1 VLRLCVESTNVG
13 LRRRESLLAVI
24 FQTTHIKNKVGL
36 LLLALSC
43 SAAGLSTGADRVYAP
58 GVNMAIKIGA
68 DLHEALPQKFFDQLD
83 AAPIALQPQDM
94 PLIAP
99 VAVNVDNHLQRQV
112 ELSAGF
118 IDLVNRLC
126 HAKAIEK
133 IQPGYFDQ
141 YVVILARACA
151 ADPAASPPPIVEPRF
166 WSQTI
171 LNDQLSY
178 FNQMMGMMMAINMA
192 HHYLGHY
199 AKYAAKLTGP
209 GDKILPI
216 NNFLTPAEWD
226 VSVKAGAEDA
236 LNCALSTEGLCVI
249 FEALG
254 KMPVRPAWAD
264 YIAPKYVTD
273 FKTLNR
279 DLAQYE
285 EDFFHPK
292 RRK

>member
-1 VLRLCVESTNVG
+1 MY
-13 LRRRESLLAVI
+13 
-24 FQTTHIKNKVGL
+24 QTTHTKSKLGIL
-36 LLLALSC
+36 LLVLAC
-43 SAAGLSTGADRVYAP
+43 SATGSSIGADHTYP
-58 GVNMAIKIGA
+58 SGVTVAMKLGG
-68 DLHEALPQKFFDQLD
+68 DLHEALPQKFYDQLD
-83 AAPIALQPQDM
+83 AMPIALQPQDL

-99 VAVNVDNHLQRQV
+99 VAVNADHRLQCQV

-133 IQPGYFDQ
+133 IQAGFFDQ
-141 YVVILARACA
+141 YVANLARACA
-151 ADPAASPPPIVEPRF
+151 TDPAAPLPPIVEARF
-166 WSQTI
+166 WNNDI
-171 LNDQLSY
+171 LNDQASY

-199 AKYAAKLTGP
+199 AKYADKLTGP

-226 VSVKAGAEDA
+226 VSVKAGALDA
-236 LNCALSTEGLCVI
+236 LKCALSTDGLCVI
-249 FEALG
+249 FEALS

-264 YIAPKYVTD
+264 YIAPNYVKVAD
-273 FKTLNR
+273 FITLNK

-285 EDFFHPK
+285 HDFYHPK
-292 RRK
+292 VRK

>member
-1 VLRLCVESTNVG
+1 
-13 LRRRESLLAVI
+13 
-24 FQTTHIKNKVGL
+24 
-36 LLLALSC
+36 
-43 SAAGLSTGADRVYAP
+43 
-58 GVNMAIKIGA
+58 MAMKLGG

-83 AAPIALQPQDM
+83 AQAHRPATPGL

-99 VAVNVDNHLQRQV
+99 VAVNADNRLQRQV

-126 HAKAIEK
+126 HAKAIDK
-133 IQPGYFDQ
+133 VQPGYFDQ
-141 YVVILARACA
+141 YVGQSGPRLRGG
-151 ADPAASPPPIVEPRF
+151 PRGAASAHRRTALLDED
-166 WSQTI
+166 I

-178 FNQMMGMMMAINMA
+178 FNQMMGMMMAINMS

-226 VSVKAGAEDA
+226 VSVKAGALDA
-236 LNCALSTEGLCVI
+236 LNCALSTEGLRVI
-249 FEALG
+249 FEALD

-264 YIAPKYVTD
+264 YIAPQKVD
-273 FKTLNR
+273 FKKLNKDWR
-279 DLAQYE
+279 NTKKTSSMAGS
-285 EDFFHPK
+285 
-292 RRK
+292 RK